1 MGITKLKLV
10 ELSPS
15 SDADSPIRAVFCLK
29 NKLIDMK
36 KIEELEDCFIL
47 DFDPSQPADFSN
59 ISLSKDS
66 DLCDD
71 KDVSI
76 LAENGQVA
84 CRDYPHSRHLCVKF
98 PFEKTPHESHC
109 DMCFCYVCDMAAPCK
124 EWTKGLKHCDATEDG
139 DQIWRLL
146 RAKKV
151 KAQP

>member
-76 LAENGQVA
+76 LAENGQV
-84 CRDYPHSRHLCVKF
+84 F
-98 PFEKTPHESHC
+98 PNSQTPFFLTLNLS
-109 DMCFCYVCDMAAPCK
+109 
-124 EWTKGLKHCDATEDG
+124 
-139 DQIWRLL
+139 
-146 RAKKV
+146 
-151 KAQP
+151 